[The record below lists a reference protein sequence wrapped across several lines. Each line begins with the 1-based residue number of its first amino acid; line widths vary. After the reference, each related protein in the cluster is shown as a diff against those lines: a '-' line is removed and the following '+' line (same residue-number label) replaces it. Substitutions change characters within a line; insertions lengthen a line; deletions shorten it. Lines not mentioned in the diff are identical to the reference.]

1 MWQLASQRS
10 LSSAACVSPVSVCLL
25 PNALVTIW
33 QHMQD
38 KNGAPFLD
46 VQGISINCTW
56 RRRQFNGTS
65 TLNGTD
71 FTSVLGTRWPVN
83 YESITKCS
91 EIDDEGLCA
100 LIEVRYAE
108 CTAEFYCQGFP
119 GNKCLSMLISVKS
132 LEESFYGKMA
142 SKVECR
148 PDFWSVP
155 QKTSI
160 KRGNG
165 VSVLQV
171 CLRCFYNLAYSIC
184 ISFVP
189 LLLCSFALLL
199 ITLAFIGP
207 PLYSHLFVNGLWSLF
222 SMHYSDL

>member
-1 MWQLASQRS
+1 MRRTPPTGGAKPAWCRRMWQLASQRS
-10 LSSAACVSPVSVCLL
+10 LSSAACASPVCLL

-46 VQGISINCTW
+46 VQGISVNCTW

-132 LEESFYGKMA
+132 LEEPFYGKMA

-171 CLRCFYNLAYSIC
+171 CVAFTILPTRSVSLSY
-184 ISFVP
+184 P
-189 LLLCSFALLL
+189 CSFAL
-199 ITLAFIGP
+199 
-207 PLYSHLFVNGLWSLF
+207 SL
-222 SMHYSDL
+222 SY